1 MVDVAVCW
9 NYLVVAEGEHVT
21 KYGLVNSKPG
31 LLRLDHP
38 PGSGEVTQLSATP
51 RHILSVTSS
60 GECWTHEEG
69 KVLTFPVFRLSYY
82 IWFQN
87 YFVDF

>member
-1 MVDVAVCW
+1 MKVVDVAVCW
-9 NYLVVAEGEHVT
+9 NYLVVAEGDYVT

-31 LLRLDHP
+31 LTRIDSP
-38 PGSGEVTQLSATP
+38 PGSGDITQLSATP

-69 KVLTFPVFRLSYY
+69 KVSTYFQLSLSY
-82 IWFQN
+82 F
-87 YFVDF
+87 

>member
-1 MVDVAVCW
+1 MAVCW
-9 NYLVVAEGEHVT
+9 NYLVVAEGDYVT

-31 LLRLDHP
+31 LARIDSP
-38 PGSGEVTQLSATP
+38 PASGEITQLSATP

-69 KVLTFPVFRLSYY
+69 KVSIPPYSFHRISFFLIRIQP
-82 IWFQN
+82 
-87 YFVDF
+87 

>member
-1 MVDVAVCW
+1 MEVVDVGVCW
-9 NYLVVAEGEHVT
+9 NYLVVAEGDHVT

-31 LLRLDHP
+31 LVRLEHP
-38 PGSGEVTQLSATP
+38 PCSGVVTQLSATP

-69 KVLTFPVFRLSYY
+69 KVCIAVFCNILTLWGFRK
-82 IWFQN
+82 
-87 YFVDF
+87 